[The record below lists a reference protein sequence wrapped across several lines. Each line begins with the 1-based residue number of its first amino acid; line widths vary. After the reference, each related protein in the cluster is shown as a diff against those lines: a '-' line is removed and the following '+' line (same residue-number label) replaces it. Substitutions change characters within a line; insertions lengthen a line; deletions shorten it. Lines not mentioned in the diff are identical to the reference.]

1 MKRFALLF
9 VVLVLSTQMIGCGEA
24 PTPPA
29 GKPGTGPDTG
39 PPTKG
44 EAKRDRDK
52 MFKDMAERDAKAAA
66 KKSP

>member
-1 MKRFALLF
+1 MKRFAPLF
-9 VVLVLSTQMIGCGEA
+9 ASLVLSTLMIGCGEA

-29 GKPGTGPDTG
+29 GKPGVGPDTG

-44 EAKRDRDK
+44 EAKKDRDK

-66 KKSP
+66 KTSP